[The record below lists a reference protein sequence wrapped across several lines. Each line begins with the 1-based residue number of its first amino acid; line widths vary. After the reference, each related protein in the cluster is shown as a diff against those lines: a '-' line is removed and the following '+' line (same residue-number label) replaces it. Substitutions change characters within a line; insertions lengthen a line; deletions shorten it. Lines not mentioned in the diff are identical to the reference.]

1 MPHLGE
7 FAGKLRRTTP
17 EQHGKHSGGFYESR
31 GKLPRVGRRMT
42 AQIFQFPT
50 PRSNDLM
57 RRMDSLSRDA
67 LYLYQAALVL
77 ALSAVELQLAMM
89 GFHDRTRL

>member
-1 MPHLGE
+1 
-7 FAGKLRRTTP
+7 
-17 EQHGKHSGGFYESR
+17 
-31 GKLPRVGRRMT
+31 MT

-67 LYLYQAALVL
+67 LHLYQAALVL
-77 ALSAVELQLAMM
+77 ALSAVELQLAIM

>member
-1 MPHLGE
+1 MKRVPMPVDFH
-7 FAGKLRRTTP
+7 RRQSAWAIT
-17 EQHGKHSGGFYESR
+17 
-31 GKLPRVGRRMT
+31 MT

-67 LYLYQAALVL
+67 LHLYQAALVL
-77 ALSAVELQLAMM
+77 ALSAVELQLAIM